1 MSAVPSRLAGCCTWY
16 CSPNKLYRFFINSA
30 AGRTILDFPLP
41 DGIESL
47 WPLVEEWAGQNGF
60 RLRESGAA
68 RRRYV
73 KANLLQVPIC
83 LDIVQEGVSVHL
95 EAWVKSTAPPMST
108 WSYIMADEMV
118 LESGNLVGVAPRS
131 VGRKAV
137 NKLLARLSQPPI
149 K

>member
-1 MSAVPSRLAGCCTWY
+1 MYG
-16 CSPNKLYRFFINSA
+16 FFINSA
-30 AGRTILDFPLP
+30 AGRTVREFPLP
-41 DGIESL
+41 DGLDNL
-47 WPLVEEWAGQNGF
+47 WPLVEEWAKENGF
-60 RLRESGAA
+60 RLRESGDA
-68 RRRYV
+68 RRLYV
-73 KANLLQVPIC
+73 KANLLQVPLC
-83 LDIVQEGVSVHL
+83 LDILQEGASVHL

-108 WSYIMADEMV
+108 WSYIMPDEMV